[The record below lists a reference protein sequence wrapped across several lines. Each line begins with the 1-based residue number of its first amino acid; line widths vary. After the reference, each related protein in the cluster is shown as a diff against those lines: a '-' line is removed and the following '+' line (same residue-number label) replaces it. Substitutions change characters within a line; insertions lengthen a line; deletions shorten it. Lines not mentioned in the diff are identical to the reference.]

1 MFESRVGCVAAVEHA
16 TEALAALPET
26 LHRLPSAD
34 LGGVLERLDA
44 LAARVDAARVLLTGE
59 AQTRGV
65 VAESTCASTT
75 DWVAAHAKSLEPG
88 EAHRVALVAR
98 ACAAPG
104 NEPLA
109 AAVRQARV
117 STRCA
122 AVALREV
129 ARVEPFLPESARGEA
144 LGWFLSVAADAGP
157 RQLRRLGTWLVGRFS
172 GDALQVSQDRLRR
185 LNAMSRT
192 ALGNG
197 MTRYL
202 LDLDPD
208 AAAALDAV
216 IDPLS
221 RPQPCAETGAA
232 DTRLAPQ
239 RRAEA
244 LVEAC
249 RRAAA
254 AGGDAPATTKA
265 QVVVT
270 IDYDALR
277 QRVGAG
283 TTLTGELLGAETV
296 RALACDATLI
306 PMVLAAPSA
315 PLDVGRAK
323 RLVTPGM
330 LAALW
335 VRDQGCTF
343 PGCTRPPTWCHAHHV
358 RHWVDGGATSLA
370 NSALLCGRHH
380 TIVHQ
385 RDLTATVTDTGVTWH
400 T

>member
-1 MFESRVGCVAAVEHA
+1 MFESKSVGCLAAVDDA
-16 TEALAALPET
+16 TAALAALPET
-26 LHRLPSAD
+26 LHRLPSAE
-34 LGGVLERLDA
+34 LGRALEQLDA
-44 LAARVDAARVLLTGE
+44 LAVRVDAARVLLTGE

-65 VAESTCASTT
+65 VAQSTCASAT
-75 DWVAAHAKSLEPG
+75 DWVAAHAPSLEPG
-88 EAHRVALVAR
+88 EAHRVALVAQ

-104 NEPLA
+104 NEALA
-109 AAVRQARV
+109 AAVREARV

-144 LGWFLSVAADAGP
+144 LGWFLTVAADARP
-157 RQLRRLGTWLVGRFS
+157 RQLRRLGTWLVGRFG
-172 GDALQVSQDRLRR
+172 GDALQTCQDKLRR

-192 ALGNG
+192 ALGSG

-254 AGGDAPATTKA
+254 AVGDAPATTKA

-270 IDYDALR
+270 IDYHWLR
-277 QRVGAG
+277 QRLGAG

-296 RALACDATLI
+296 RALACDATII
-306 PMVLAAPSA
+306 PMVLAA
-315 PLDVGRAK
+315 
-323 RLVTPGM
+323 
-330 LAALW
+330 LW
-335 VRDQGCTF
+335 ARDKGCTF
-343 PGCTRPPTWCHAHHV
+343 PGCSRPPTWCHAHHV
-358 RHWVDGGATSLA
+358 RHWADGGQTSLA